1 MEEMLSE
8 KASASEAVRC
18 SPTFTS
24 RFLHYYSLFV
34 SGMCNG
40 GALGGAPASAQLCPD
55 QHVQLDPQGGLQL
68 HLSSQNPAAGIVPG
82 PLPAALTPELL
93 LLQHL
98 LLSQPHAP
106 DGGLCA
112 PLWPDQQLLSPQ
124 LSPTQLASP
133 GQLCTPASVLARLL
147 AEHSAA
153 AVASAP
159 LAPGLM
165 PLGAPFTPQF
175 PLPGALALACSPP
188 ADATVYSQA
197 LAALAAST
205 EPTANAASQQPTGTP
220 ASLFTPC
227 RVVNSNWRIRC

>member
-8 KASASEAVRC
+8 KASASEEVRC

-40 GALGGAPASAQLCPD
+40 GATGGVLASAQLSPD
-55 QHVQLDPQGGLQL
+55 PLVQLDPQVGLQL
-68 HLSSQNPAAGIVPG
+68 HLSTQNPAAGAMPG
-82 PLPAALTPELL
+82 ALPAALTPELL
-93 LLQHL
+93 LLQQL

-112 PLWPDQQLLSPQ
+112 PLWPDQQQLLSPH
-124 LSPTQLASP
+124 LSPTQLASS
-133 GQLCTPASVLARLL
+133 GQLCIPASALAHLL
-147 AEHSAA
+147 SEHSAA
-153 AVASAP
+153 AAASAP
-159 LAPGLM
+159 LALAPGLM

-175 PLPGALALACSPP
+175 PLPGALALAGSPP
-188 ADATVYSQA
+188 TDATVYSQA
-197 LAALAAST
+197 LAALAEST

-220 ASLFTPC
+220 ASLFTSV
-227 RVVNSNWRIRC
+227 RVTVSLQS